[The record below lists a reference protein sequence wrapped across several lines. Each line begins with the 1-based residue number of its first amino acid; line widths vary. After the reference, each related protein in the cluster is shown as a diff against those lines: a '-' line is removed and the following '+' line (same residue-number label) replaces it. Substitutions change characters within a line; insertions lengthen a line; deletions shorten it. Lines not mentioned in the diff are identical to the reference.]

1 MERRLEYRGR
11 GGNMKVV
18 FGVSFHSFDFSAC
31 DHRVL
36 RGGGGGGVIGCV
48 GVVCYDGVDSGVG
61 GVVRRRSAMWEVS
74 RLSSRNCVQVKA
86 SISAMI
92 VRVPEKDRWCGTA
105 QVLSVLFI
113 IRHKATLRQC
123 LNHSVTRV
131 TKMLMPKGM
140 VIVSMA
146 KAEAATCEGCDKN
159 ISKAEGTIWIRDLY
173 MTRVGDSNVDEQYPV
188 NSNADEQYS
197 MNNSKHFQLFDHI
210 QLIITLTSPTTMDP
224 DDGATVGNTKNHHQ
238 QPLLNLSKLQTRM
251 NHVQQFLTQSLNNNT
266 LINDHQMNLVSQE
279 ITAAIN
285 QVIINGAALVSLSN
299 DPQKS
304 TQETPSLTFDVNK
317 STPSLTDFKD
327 VLDKGYPKTEVLDNV
342 GVGDWDI
349 VELDAVELLAEHL
362 HFCDFC
368 GKGFK
373 RDANLRMHMRAH
385 GNKFKTLEAL
395 AKPDKLVTGNGGGR
409 TRFSCPFS
417 GCSRNKLHNK
427 FRPLK
432 SVICVKNHFKRS
444 HCPKMYSCNRCHKK
458 NFSVLADLK
467 SHLKHCGE
475 TKWKCSCGT
484 SFTRKDKLFGHIAL
498 FEGHMPAMP
507 TDFVTV
513 VEDDDKKAKG
523 VVVEQDM
530 LAVGTSDDVD
540 WNL

>member
-1 MERRLEYRGR
+1 
-11 GGNMKVV
+11 
-18 FGVSFHSFDFSAC
+18 
-31 DHRVL
+31 
-36 RGGGGGGVIGCV
+36 
-48 GVVCYDGVDSGVG
+48 
-61 GVVRRRSAMWEVS
+61 
-74 RLSSRNCVQVKA
+74 
-86 SISAMI
+86 
-92 VRVPEKDRWCGTA
+92 
-105 QVLSVLFI
+105 
-113 IRHKATLRQC
+113 
-123 LNHSVTRV
+123 
-131 TKMLMPKGM
+131 
-140 VIVSMA
+140 
-146 KAEAATCEGCDKN
+146 
-159 ISKAEGTIWIRDLY
+159 
-173 MTRVGDSNVDEQYPV
+173 
-188 NSNADEQYS
+188 
-197 MNNSKHFQLFDHI
+197 
-210 QLIITLTSPTTMDP
+210 MDP
-224 DDGATVGNTKNHHQ
+224 DDGGDNHN

-251 NHVQQFLTQSLNNNT
+251 NHVHQFLTQSLNDNT

-285 QVIINGAALVSLSN
+285 QVIVNGAALVSLSN
-299 DPQKS
+299 DPKKS
-304 TQETPSLTFDVNK
+304 THD
-317 STPSLTDFKD
+317 DFKE
-327 VLDKGYPKTEVLDNV
+327 DKGYPKTEVLDEENV
-342 GVGDWDI
+342 NGGDWDI

-395 AKPDKLVTGNGGGR
+395 AKPDKLAVTGLDVGNGGGR

-417 GCSRNKLHNK
+417 GCSRNKLHSK

-444 HCPKMYSCNRCHKK
+444 HCPKMYSCNICNKK

-507 TDFVTV
+507 TDFGTV
-513 VEDDDKKAKG
+513 VEDDDKKVKG
-523 VVVEQDM
+523 VVVEQVCEPAPLVVEDGMEWVDNDMIFDGLGSIDDDFCIQDM
-530 LAVGTSDDVD
+530 LAAGTSDDVD

>member
-1 MERRLEYRGR
+1 
-11 GGNMKVV
+11 
-18 FGVSFHSFDFSAC
+18 
-31 DHRVL
+31 
-36 RGGGGGGVIGCV
+36 
-48 GVVCYDGVDSGVG
+48 
-61 GVVRRRSAMWEVS
+61 
-74 RLSSRNCVQVKA
+74 
-86 SISAMI
+86 
-92 VRVPEKDRWCGTA
+92 
-105 QVLSVLFI
+105 
-113 IRHKATLRQC
+113 
-123 LNHSVTRV
+123 
-131 TKMLMPKGM
+131 
-140 VIVSMA
+140 
-146 KAEAATCEGCDKN
+146 
-159 ISKAEGTIWIRDLY
+159 
-173 MTRVGDSNVDEQYPV
+173 
-188 NSNADEQYS
+188 
-197 MNNSKHFQLFDHI
+197 
-210 QLIITLTSPTTMDP
+210 MDP

-238 QPLLNLSKLQTRM
+238 PPLLNLSKLQTRM

-304 TQETPSLTFDVNK
+304 TQETPSLTFDVNN
-317 STPSLTDFKD
+317 STPSLSDFKD
-327 VLDKGYPKTEVLDNV
+327 VLDKGYPKTEVSDNV

-395 AKPDKLVTGNGGGR
+395 AKPDKLVAGLDVGNGGGR
-409 TRFSCPFS
+409 TRFSCPFN

-523 VVVEQDM
+523 VVVEQVCQPAPLVVEDGMEWVDNDMIFDGLGSIDDDFCIQDM
-530 LAVGTSDDVD
+530 LAAGTSDDVD

>member
-1 MERRLEYRGR
+1 
-11 GGNMKVV
+11 
-18 FGVSFHSFDFSAC
+18 
-31 DHRVL
+31 
-36 RGGGGGGVIGCV
+36 
-48 GVVCYDGVDSGVG
+48 
-61 GVVRRRSAMWEVS
+61 
-74 RLSSRNCVQVKA
+74 
-86 SISAMI
+86 
-92 VRVPEKDRWCGTA
+92 
-105 QVLSVLFI
+105 
-113 IRHKATLRQC
+113 
-123 LNHSVTRV
+123 
-131 TKMLMPKGM
+131 
-140 VIVSMA
+140 
-146 KAEAATCEGCDKN
+146 
-159 ISKAEGTIWIRDLY
+159 
-173 MTRVGDSNVDEQYPV
+173 
-188 NSNADEQYS
+188 
-197 MNNSKHFQLFDHI
+197 
-210 QLIITLTSPTTMDP
+210 MDP
-224 DDGATVGNTKNHHQ
+224 DDVGDNHN

-251 NHVQQFLTQSLNNNT
+251 NHVHQLLTQSLNNNT
-266 LINDHQMNLVSQE
+266 LINDHQMNFVSQE

-285 QVIINGAALVSLSN
+285 QVIVNGAALVSLSN
-299 DPQKS
+299 DP
-304 TQETPSLTFDVNK
+304 TH
-317 STPSLTDFKD
+317 DFKE
-327 VLDKGYPKTEVLDNV
+327 DKGYPKTEVLDEENV
-342 GVGDWDI
+342 NNGDWDI

-362 HFCDFC
+362 HFCDYC

-395 AKPDKLVTGNGGGR
+395 AKPHKFFDVGNGGGR

-444 HCPKMYSCNRCHKK
+444 HCPKMYSCNICHKK

-507 TDFVTV
+507 TDLVTV

-523 VVVEQDM
+523 VVVEQVCEPAPLVVEDGMEWGDNDMIFDGLGSIDDDFCIRDM
-530 LAVGTSDDVD
+530 LAAGTSDDVD